1 MKSEIIVLFSLLTL
15 ALFTS
20 LVAADVIETGLPI
33 TISIGNPT
41 STTTTTTAPQNIT
54 VDNPA
59 NVNFQIVAR
68 DENGQSKQL
77 NITLYDNVGHDFLNS
92 SNFIGLGYLF
102 SPTSL
107 ADFEFDFDNKNLD
120 VVVTGLNL
128 TNMDGT
134 SSQITIQNTNPQI
147 TSFTVYKAYKVE
159 LPASFSYSNIVLKIS
174 LADLSDVNYNNIT
187 IYRCGNYNSVTNI
200 CSDNWV
206 IPSQTLSVDSTNKIV
221 SLTIDHFSVY
231 AVGSG
236 SGSSSSS
243 TTTTTSQ
250 TQTTTYTTTT
260 TYSAPPAN
268 NPPAQNSVGNPGG
281 GGGGAYNPPI
291 TTTTTQ
297 TPTTTTTV
305 LIIKRND
312 TSSSSSTSQTSETV
326 PITGFLGL
334 SNQIAPLLIA
344 GVVVVASIAA
354 ISWMKNKYTLPRLD
368 FWKKSYKTFPNYNKT
383 KKSKGKKSNTELR
396 LSL

>member
-1 MKSEIIVLFSLLTL
+1 MKSEIVVLFSLLTL
-15 ALFTS
+15 GLFTS

-33 TISIGNPT
+33 TISIGNPS
-41 STTTTTTAPQNIT
+41 STTTTSTAPQNIT
-54 VDNPA
+54 IDNPA

-92 SNFIGLGYLF
+92 SQFIGLGYLF

-107 ADFEFDFDNKNLD
+107 TDFEFDFDNKNLD
-120 VVVTGLNL
+120 VVVNGLNL

-147 TSFTVYKAYKVE
+147 TNFTVYKAYKVE
-159 LPASFSYSNIVLKIS
+159 LPASFSYNNIVLKIH
-174 LADLSDVNYNNIT
+174 LADLSDINYNNIT

-200 CSDNWV
+200 CSDSWV
-206 IPSQTLSVDSTNKIV
+206 IPSQTLSVDPTNKIV

-250 TQTTTYTTTT
+250 TQTTTTTT

-268 NPPAQNSVGNPGG
+268 NPPAQNLGGNSGG
-281 GGGGAYNPPI
+281 GGGGAYTPPI

-312 TSSSSSTSQTSETV
+312 TSSSSTTQTSETV

-334 SNQIAPLLIA
+334 SNQIAPLLIV
-344 GVVVVASIAA
+344 GVVVVGSVAA
-354 ISWMKNKYTLPRLD
+354 ISWIKNKYTLPRLD
-368 FWKKSYKTFPNYNKT
+368 FWKKSYKTFPSFNKT
-383 KKSKGKKSNTELR
+383 KKTKGKKSNTELR